1 MCCILFK
8 WNKLRPLL
16 QVAKLSVYNLS
27 NKHVFY
33 SGFLLCCLYHQKW
46 HKDTIMSRTVQWY
59 MCRVMRAVSS
69 LPPQDELIN
78 MKFFEHNEACGQRLA
93 TVGFWLSEPDSCS
106 TGQSERHHS
115 ISSHGLVI
123 EEFVATSLTLNLSC
137 STCIRPSSCTWVCL
151 CYLLYVMF
159 RLGL

>member
-33 SGFLLCCLYHQKW
+33 SGFCCVVCIIRNVLKCCMWRVTLFYFIPSTSGWADALNTMKDVVKGYPHLL
-46 HKDTIMSRTVQWY
+46 
-59 MCRVMRAVSS
+59 
-69 LPPQDELIN
+69 
-78 MKFFEHNEACGQRLA
+78 
-93 TVGFWLSEPDSCS
+93 WLCEPDSCT

-115 ISSHGLVI
+115 VSSHAPVLG
-123 EEFVATSLTLNLSC
+123 EFVATGLTLNLS
-137 STCIRPSSCTWVCL
+137 SSSRYSRPSSVYVI
-151 CYLLYVMF
+151 YL
-159 RLGL
+159 

>member
-33 SGFLLCCLYHQKW
+33 SGFCCVVCIIKNYRYYLEMLYVWIATLFYFIPSTSGWAHQ
-46 HKDTIMSRTVQWY
+46 H
-59 MCRVMRAVSS
+59 
-69 LPPQDELIN
+69 EL
-78 MKFFEHNEACGQRLA
+78 KSFEHNEGCGQRLA
-93 TVGFWLSEPDSCS
+93 TFGFWLCEADSCT

-115 ISSHGLVI
+115 ISSHALLLG
-123 EEFVATSLTLNLSC
+123 EFVATSLTLNLHVPDIIGQVLVFESMLFIC
-137 STCIRPSSCTWVCL
+137 
-151 CYLLYVMF
+151 M
-159 RLGL
+159 

>member
-33 SGFLLCCLYHQKW
+33 SGFCCVVCIIKNLRWITACVTLFYFIPSTSGWARQHEVK
-46 HKDTIMSRTVQWY
+46 S
-59 MCRVMRAVSS
+59 
-69 LPPQDELIN
+69 
-78 MKFFEHNEACGQRLA
+78 FERSEGCGQRLD
-93 TVGFWLSEPDSCS
+93 TFGFWLCEPGSCT

-115 ISSHGLVI
+115 
-123 EEFVATSLTLNLSC
+123 FKSC
-137 STCIRPSSCTWVCL
+137 SSAWRVCRHQSDPKTACPGYNMPSSCMWVC
-151 CYLLYVMF
+151 YLFVCILTSVSVLHF
-159 RLGL
+159 